1 MVYYCFSDI
10 AGFIN
15 LPVLCFCW
23 GRGGYSKLWFPRCV
37 TTSLIADMNT
47 ICIDMIMHRCFF
59 QVDLLPHWF
68 KHNLLMLLN
77 PHLLSVTSPQWP
89 KVKRPAFGTSCHLD
103 LEKLVDDLSGN
114 KHSVQLCMLAKGYD
128 YSLNKDPENLS
139 DTWTFGQDSRPA
151 NRQVIYCMG
160 SNKKELRS
168 GIGLEE
174 HDQKAGHLCNI

>member
-1 MVYYCFSDI
+1 
-10 AGFIN
+10 
-15 LPVLCFCW
+15 
-23 GRGGYSKLWFPRCV
+23 
-37 TTSLIADMNT
+37 
-47 ICIDMIMHRCFF
+47 
-59 QVDLLPHWF
+59 
-68 KHNLLMLLN
+68 MLLN
-77 PHLLSVTSPQWP
+77 PHLLSVISPQWP

-103 LEKLVDDLSGN
+103 LEKLVDDFSGN
-114 KHSVQLCMLAKGYD
+114 THMCVSSFACWPNGMII